1 MQKRTIQRC
10 LIMALAMAIF
20 ATANT
25 AFAVT
30 GNHQAKAII
39 DSLYGGNGLAPIND
53 LIVEM
58 DCTDSDSKTGQLML
72 SSKDKVYFKAPNKL
86 RVDTIIQDPGGP
98 LDQRQAIIIRDGVTM
113 WHYLSTGQYPV
124 KKKPDTPSPTNNL
137 PFNIQRYPID
147 ETKSYEFGQQRL
159 IEGVQTR
166 EIIIKNPQDAKDERH
181 IFVDTARRV
190 PMLME
195 FTRHDGNNAQQ
206 VTVEYGSFNK
216 LSDGRYFPFLI
227 KIYHDGKL
235 DKVRAFKGVTINVGL
250 DDSFFNHM
258 SGMLNQPTR

>member
-1 MQKRTIQRC
+1 MRLSNTMRRI
-10 LIMALAMAIF
+10 ALF
-20 ATANT
+20 ACVVLFALGGVAN
-25 AFAVT
+25 AAS
-30 GNHQAKAII
+30 GNSKAKQIV
-39 DSLYGGNGLAPIND
+39 DSLYTGKGLAPIND
-53 LIVEM
+53 LIVELE
-58 DCTDSDSKTGQLML
+58 CTDSNDQSGQLQL
-72 SSKDKVYFKAPNKL
+72 ASKDKIYFKAPNKL

-124 KKKPDTPSPTNNL
+124 KKKPDVPSPTANL

-159 IEGVQTR
+159 IEGVQTQ

-181 IFVDTARRV
+181 VFVDIARAV

-195 FTRHDGNNAQQ
+195 YTRENGDKSVH
-206 VTVEYGSFNK
+206 VTVEYGSITRM
-216 LSDGRYFPFLI
+216 SDGRFFPFLI
-227 KIYHDGKL
+227 KIYTEGKL
-235 DKVRAFKGVTINVGL
+235 EKVRAYKGVIINAGL

-258 SGMLNQPTR
+258 GGMMNQPSH

>member
-1 MQKRTIQRC
+1 MRLTKITRRVAVFTC
-10 LIMALAMAIF
+10 AILF
-20 ATANT
+20 VLCGAAS
-25 AFAVT
+25 ASS
-30 GNHQAKAII
+30 GNNQAKQII
-39 DSLYGGNGLAPIND
+39 DALYCGKGLAPIRD
-53 LIVEM
+53 LIVELE
-58 DCTDSDSKTGQLML
+58 CTDINEQSGQLQL
-72 SSKDKVYFKAPNKL
+72 ASKDKIYFKSPNKL
-86 RVDTIIQDPGGP
+86 RVDAVIQDPGGP

-124 KKKPDTPSPTNNL
+124 KKKPDTPSPTANL

-181 IFVDTARRV
+181 VFVDVAREV

-195 FTRHDGNNAQQ
+195 YTREDGDKSTR
-206 VTVEYGSFNK
+206 VTVEYGSITK
-216 LSDGRYFPFLI
+216 MSDGRFFPFLI
-227 KIYHDGKL
+227 KIYNDGKL
-235 DKVRAFKGVTINVGL
+235 EKVRAYKGVVINAGL

-258 SGMLNQPTR
+258 GGIINQPSR